1 MTTMTGLRRSAH
13 RRPAEYRPGHVDDRH
28 RSPRRRRA
36 RRGEPPRRRAAR
48 GAAPTLP
55 LTRRRSPVS
64 SSTAGSPGCTSRS
77 ASVGST
83 SHRSTSRSSTTGCS
97 PPARRTRSS
106 ATRWATACAARRS
119 SSGARRSRSRSTSA
133 ASSPPRTSGASC
145 SRSRAPAPT
154 SPGWRRWP
162 CVDGDVWVLNGQK
175 VWTSLGHRARWG
187 LIICRTDPEAVKHAG
202 ITAFVVDMHAPGV
215 EVRPLRQMTGGAE
228 FNEVYF
234 TDVKVPATEMLGR
247 PGDGWRVSLTTLM
260 NERTAIGGATPPRGS
275 GPIASAVELWQA
287 LPAEDRSPARAR
299 SADAGVDRGRG
310 DPAQQHA
317 RRRTTARWACP
328 GRRDRSG
335 SWRRPRTTSGCT
347 RCAWTCSAPT
357 ASCPAATTSTTTSGR
372 PRGNDAITRAFLRSR
387 ANSIE
392 GGTSEVLRNI
402 LGERVLGLPGDV
414 RVDRD
419 VAWNKVPRG

>member
-1 MTTMTGLRRSAH
+1 MNRLVDELLDTCPDPAADQTTFAGEQFDRGLAWVHFPVGLGGRDLSPKYQPIINNRVFAAGATNPFQRNPMGYGMCGPTIVEWGTPEQKEKYLRRIFT
-13 RRPAEYRPGHVDDRH
+13 AEDIWCQLFSEPG
-28 RSPRRRRA
+28 
-36 RRGEPPRRRAAR
+36 
-48 GAAPTLP
+48 
-55 LTRRRSPVS
+55 
-64 SSTAGSPGCTSRS
+64 AGSDVAGL
-77 ASVGST
+77 
-83 SHRSTSRSSTTGCS
+83 
-97 PPARRTRSS
+97 
-106 ATRWATACAARRS
+106 ATMA
-119 SSGARRSRSRSTSA
+119 
-133 ASSPPRTSGASC
+133 
-145 SRSRAPAPT
+145 
-154 SPGWRRWP
+154 
-162 CVDGDVWVLNGQK
+162 VLDGDVWVLNGQK

-215 EVRPLRQMTGGAE
+215 DVRPLRQMTGGAE

-234 TDVKVPATEMLGR
+234 TDVKVPATEILGR

-287 LPAEDRSPARAR
+287 LPAAAR
-299 SADAGVDRGRG
+299 SRRRPRPADAGVDRGRG

-317 RRRTTARWACP
+317 RLEQPQDGRARA
-328 GRRDRSG
+328 GGIDRQAR
-335 SWRRPRTTSGCT
+335 RRPRTTSGCT
-347 RCAWTCSAPT
+347 RCAWTCSAPR
-357 ASCPAATTSTTTSGR
+357 ACCPVATTSTTSGR
-372 PRGNDAITRAFLRSR
+372 TAGKDAITRAFLRSR